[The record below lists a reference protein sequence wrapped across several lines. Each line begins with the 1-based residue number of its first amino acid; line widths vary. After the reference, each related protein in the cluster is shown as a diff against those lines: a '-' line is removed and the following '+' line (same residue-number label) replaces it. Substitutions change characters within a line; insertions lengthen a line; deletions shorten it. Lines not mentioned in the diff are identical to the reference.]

1 MLRELHGTHVIEGRV
16 EPLVVVPPHVPV
28 QVRAQPFH
36 ARADVVVH
44 EFLPDET
51 VGGFHHRVVV
61 RAAGPGKG
69 TRDTE
74 LGEHALHPFAGEP
87 AAAVRAEHLD
97 VRQGGS
103 AARRTR
109 PARGRCRARLPRNG
123 RRSAG
128 WSGRRAGRRTTMRH
142 RPSRRPGRRP
152 DGCAAH
158 SH

>member
-1 MLRELHGTHVIEGRV
+1 MDWQRCVGLFLEGLSLLRELHGTHVIEGRV
-16 EPLVVVPPHVPV
+16 EPLVVAPPHVPV

-97 VRQGGS
+97 VRQGE
-103 AARRTR
+103 ARRGERGQHEVGVVPDFHGMAGDLPVGQAAGQADVR
-109 PARGRCRARLPRNG
+109 P
-123 RRSAG
+123 
-128 WSGRRAGRRTTMRH
+128 
-142 RPSRRPGRRP
+142 
-152 DGCAAH
+152 
-158 SH
+158 

>member
-97 VRQGGS
+97 VRQGE
-103 AARRTR
+103 ARRGE
-109 PARGRCRARLPRNG
+109 RGQHEIRVAP
-123 RRSAG
+123 
-128 WSGRRAGRRTTMRH
+128 
-142 RPSRRPGRRP
+142 RP
-152 DGCAAH
+152 DGVARDLAVRELAGQAYARP
-158 SH
+158 

>member
-1 MLRELHGTHVIEGRV
+1 MIHTIEGRV

-97 VRQGGS
+97 VRQGKRG
-103 AARRTR
+103 AANAASTR
-109 PARGRCRARLPRNG
+109 SVSCPTSTEWPAICRLARP
-123 RRSAG
+123 
-128 WSGRRAGRRTTMRH
+128 
-142 RPSRRPGRRP
+142 PGRQTYDHEAP
-152 DGCAAH
+152 TLT
-158 SH
+158 